1 MEDTEWNTWAEKLNT
16 ESFISTFHR
25 EPENYAEVLSWVYET
40 LEELHKQPLHPD
52 TIEQYDMLGIPHDG
66 CYIIPRKGNRG
77 RYKI

>member
-25 EPENYAEVLSWVYET
+25 EPENYAEVLSWVYEK

-66 CYIIPRKGNRG
+66 YYALLHEEKHHA
-77 RYKI
+77 K